1 MYLPD
6 TPSLSVKASDGDI
19 ARATMRALPAIFQR
33 RIERARNGSEAKAL
47 VGHAPS
53 LFLEI
58 VVFDTLLQFA
68 GCIDVAVLKISVEVK
83 GSHCYGL

>member
-47 VGHAPS
+47 VVMLPHFFLRLSYSTPS
-53 LFLEI
+53 CNLQGAL
-58 VVFDTLLQFA
+58 TLQS
-68 GCIDVAVLKISVEVK
+68 LK
-83 GSHCYGL
+83 